1 MCGIF
6 IAFSKNE
13 ASLDIDKCRLSLKK
27 MSHRGPDYMF
37 DSLQFND
44 RLYMGQTILS
54 ITGSP
59 DRELI
64 NYQVSKN
71 NRFNLVL
78 NGEIYN
84 YKDLAKKYLN
94 SDILS
99 TNTDAEIL
107 VNLYEK
113 LSPKKIAGELKGMYA
128 YCVYDRKKQNIY
140 VSRDLIGEKVLY
152 KYEDDDYILWIDND
166 MVFSAADFDLLYKED
181 VDVISGLYI
190 MANDKDFAAVEYW
203 DEDHFQKHGSFQF
216 LAKEDI
222 RSRYMPFKVE
232 YVGFGF
238 ILFKRGIF
246 EQLQYP
252 WFEPTYLQIKTS
264 RDYSM
269 EDVILIF

>member
-1 MCGIF
+1 
-6 IAFSKNE
+6 
-13 ASLDIDKCRLSLKK
+13 
-27 MSHRGPDYMF
+27 
-37 DSLQFND
+37 
-44 RLYMGQTILS
+44 
-54 ITGSP
+54 
-59 DRELI
+59 
-64 NYQVSKN
+64 
-71 NRFNLVL
+71 
-78 NGEIYN
+78 
-84 YKDLAKKYLN
+84 
-94 SDILS
+94 
-99 TNTDAEIL
+99 
-107 VNLYEK
+107 
-113 LSPKKIAGELKGMYA
+113 
-128 YCVYDRKKQNIY
+128 
-140 VSRDLIGEKVLY
+140 
-152 KYEDDDYILWIDND
+152 

-264 RDYSM
+264 KDYSM
-269 EDVILIF
+269 EDVTLCLKLKEKEIDIYVHPNVILGHEKTVELRI